1 MKKFLLTIC
10 AAVLRLKDHKMKR
23 SKVLMILSLI
33 ILSLITPAQA
43 QDLGVELSE
52 VSAKKFNVAIEKFYA
67 TLPQAKGT
75 YKSRQRPIVI
85 EGAMNTET
93 EVLIRALK
101 NPVVYREMNYMFVAG
116 TYKDYPVV
124 VVRTEIGM
132 ANAAASTALAIK
144 KFNPCAVINQGTA
157 GGHDPAL
164 KIGDIIIGEF
174 SFDSTA
180 FRSAYSAAGAG
191 IDLTKQENI
200 GTYAYD
206 DTSDKFKAYTEY
218 RASRPLLN
226 TAFKV
231 ADEHE
236 EFNAVAGV
244 IGTSNGWLEC
254 VDYINFL
261 HDKYGSS
268 CEEMETNVAAQ
279 VCQNA
284 GVPFIG
290 IRVLSDNVTNSREYV
305 PESAKTCQEFV
316 LLVVDNYVR
325 DFLKK

>member
-1 MKKFLLTIC
+1 MR
-10 AAVLRLKDHKMKR
+10 RLFA
-23 SKVLMILSLI
+23 LI
-33 ILSLITPAQA
+33 IAILFLVTAPAQA
-43 QDLGVELSE
+43 NDLGVELE
-52 VSAKKFNVAIEKFYA
+52 DISAEKFNVTIEKFYA
-67 TLPQAKGT
+67 TLPKAKGE
-75 YKSRQRPIVI
+75 YKSRVRPIII

-101 NPVVYREMNYMFVAG
+101 NPVAYRELNYLFVAG

-124 VVRTEIGM
+124 VVRTEIGV
-132 ANAAASTALAIK
+132 ANSAASTALAIK
-144 KFNPCAVINQGTA
+144 KFNPIAVINQGTA
-157 GGHDPAL
+157 GGHDSAL
-164 KIGDIIIGEF
+164 KIGDIVIGERT
-174 SFDSTA
+174 FDHTA

-191 IDLTKQENI
+191 IDLTQQENL

-206 DTSDKFKAYTEY
+206 ETSGKFQAYTEY
-218 RASRPLLN
+218 RAARPLLN

-231 ADEHE
+231 ADENE

-244 IGTSNGWLEC
+244 IGTGNAWLEC
-254 VDYINFL
+254 IDYINFL
-261 HDKYGSS
+261 HETYGSS
-268 CEEMETNVAAQ
+268 CEEMETTAAAQ

-305 PESAKTCQEFV
+305 PTTAKVCQDFV
-316 LLVVDNYVR
+316 LLVVENYIR